1 MSDRTSDDVIRIGC
15 DGCVMVTTNACSDC
29 LVTYLCSSHTSTSGT
44 SDATANTLEQS
55 AVVLHLDE
63 FRAIRSL
70 QRAGL
75 VPQNRHRALEHGAL
89 EHRAP

>member
-1 MSDRTSDDVIRIGC
+1 MIRIGC
-15 DGCVMVTTNACSDC
+15 EGCVMVTTHACSDC
-29 LVTYLCSSHTSTSGT
+29 LVTYLCSPQTSASVTSASET
-44 SDATANTLEQS
+44 SASGPS

-75 VPQNRHRALEHGAL
+75 VPQNRHRAL
-89 EHRAP
+89 

>member
-1 MSDRTSDDVIRIGC
+1 MIRIGC
-15 DGCVMVTTNACSDC
+15 DGCVMAATNACSDC
-29 LVTYLCSSHTSTSGT
+29 LVTYLCSSRTRSSHHSSGEHT
-44 SDATANTLEQS
+44 

-75 VPQNRHRALEHGAL
+75 APQNRHRAL
-89 EHRAP
+89 